1 MDSVKYAILILMA
14 IVFLFQSIFLFI
26 RKRRDKN
33 FCSEPRALGFMST
46 GMGLAII
53 LYDFF
58 QIWDLGTDSDSKTAI
73 VLLGIIILLLIFAI
87 YRNLS
92 TGKKYTV
99 TKIDKKDLDTILFET
114 LDKYQLAYS
123 IDKKNSQSMVTKVLL
138 EEYDASIGMNQSG
151 GSGKNF
157 VLVFE
162 KFDGVYYF
170 EDIVL
175 DMKERVNKTTK
186 AGRFR
191 GIGELAA
198 AAFILVSA
206 VWLRTLRP

>member
-1 MDSVKYAILILMA
+1 MDSVKYAILTLMA

-33 FCSEPRALGFMST
+33 FCSEPRVLGFMST

-73 VLLGIIILLLIFAI
+73 VLLGTIILLLIFVI

-138 EEYDASIGMNQSG
+138 EECDASIEMNQSG
-151 GSGKNF
+151 GSGKKF

-175 DMKERVNKTTK
+175 DMKERVNQSTK
-186 AGRFR
+186 AGRLR

-198 AAFILVSA
+198 VAFILVSA